1 MNALQELVEMKNNY
15 QAQLKA
21 KGEEAITDV
30 FNNVLSAYPNL
41 ESIEITG
48 YVPYFNDGDA
58 CVFNM
63 YDPRLV
69 YKNEEYDGRWDVTYK
84 RNNDEIT
91 EDEATELNAIFD
103 TIGELYAL
111 EDAFE
116 SIFGEH
122 FRITATRDGV
132 EVEEYTD
139 HD

>member
-1 MNALQELVEMKNNY
+1 
-15 QAQLKA
+15 
-21 KGEEAITDV
+21 
-30 FNNVLSAYPNL
+30 
-41 ESIEITG
+41 
-48 YVPYFNDGDA
+48 
-58 CVFNM
+58 M

-69 YKNEEYDGRWDVTYK
+69 YKNEEYDGQWDVTYK

-103 TIGELYAL
+103 TLGELYAL